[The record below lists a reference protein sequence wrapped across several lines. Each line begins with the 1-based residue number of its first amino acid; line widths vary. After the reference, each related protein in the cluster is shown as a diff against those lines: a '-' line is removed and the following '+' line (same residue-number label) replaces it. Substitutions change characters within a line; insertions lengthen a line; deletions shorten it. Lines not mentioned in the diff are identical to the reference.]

1 MSQKIL
7 NDREISAYKNKAQK
21 KQSNYRH
28 KKEKQL
34 LMLKYHH
41 IKKHVL
47 NYIIEKGS
55 SFDIEASAYDEE
67 VSTQKEC

>member
-1 MSQKIL
+1 
-7 NDREISAYKNKAQK
+7 
-21 KQSNYRH
+21 
-28 KKEKQL
+28 
-34 LMLKYHH
+34 MLKYHH